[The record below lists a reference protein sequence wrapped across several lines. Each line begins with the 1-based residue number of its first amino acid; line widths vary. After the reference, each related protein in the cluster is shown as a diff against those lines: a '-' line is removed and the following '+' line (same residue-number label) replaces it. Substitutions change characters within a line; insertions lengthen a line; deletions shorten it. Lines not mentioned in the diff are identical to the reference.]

1 MVWRALSLWFGTL
14 AAIAACS
21 EAAAG
26 PAVATRWISVKQ
38 TQEQC
43 LRRAEQALER
53 VGYDRLERTAQSRY
67 GTRGDY
73 TVAIRCIAE
82 HGIAILIASG
92 PARGEADRRGGEL
105 LQYFGT
111 GQK

>member
-1 MVWRALSLWFGTL
+1 MT
-14 AAIAACS
+14 AAFTG

-26 PAVATRWISVKQ
+26 PAVATRWAYAKQ

-53 VGYDRLERTAQSRY
+53 IGYERLERTEQSRY
-67 GTRGDY
+67 GTRGEY
-73 TVAIRCIAE
+73 TVAIRCITE
-82 HGIAILIASG
+82 RGVAILIASG
-92 PARGEADRRGGEL
+92 PERGEADRRGGEL

>member
-1 MVWRALSLWFGTL
+1 MVWRALPLLFGVL
-14 AAIAACS
+14 AAVAIYS

-26 PAVATRWISVKQ
+26 PAVSTRWAYAKQ

-43 LRRAEQALER
+43 LRRAEQALQR
-53 VGYDRLERTAQSRY
+53 IGYERLERTEQSRY

-73 TVAIRCIAE
+73 TVAIRCITE
-82 HGIAILIASG
+82 HGVAILIASG

-111 GQK
+111 GLK

>member
-1 MVWRALSLWFGTL
+1 MALRTLPPLFGAL
-14 AAIAACS
+14 AAIAVGS

-26 PAVATRWISVKQ
+26 PAVSTRWAYAKQ

-43 LRRAEQALER
+43 LRRAEQALQR
-53 VGYDRLERTAQSRY
+53 IGYERLERTGQSRY

-73 TVAIRCIAE
+73 TAAIRCITE
-82 HGIAILIASG
+82 HGIAVLIASG
-92 PARGEADRRGGEL
+92 PERGEADRRGGEL
-105 LQYFGT
+105 LRYFGT

>member
-1 MVWRALSLWFGTL
+1 MVWRSLLLFFGTL
-14 AAIAACS
+14 ATIAVCG

-26 PAVATRWISVKQ
+26 PAVSTRWAYAKQ
-38 TQEQC
+38 PQEQC
-43 LRRAEQALER
+43 LRRAEQALQR
-53 VGYDRLERTAQSRY
+53 IGYERLERTEQSRY

-73 TVAIRCIAE
+73 TAAIRCITE
-82 HGIAILIASG
+82 HGIAVLIASG

>member
-1 MVWRALSLWFGTL
+1 MRLRPLWRCFGVL
-14 AAIAACS
+14 AAALTCN
-21 EAAAG
+21 EASAG
-26 PAVATRWISVKQ
+26 PAVSTRWAYAKQ

-43 LRRAEQALER
+43 LQRAEQTLER
-53 VGYDRLERTAQSRY
+53 IGYDRLERTEQSRY

-73 TVAIRCIAE
+73 TVAIRCITE
-82 HGIAILIASG
+82 QGIAILIASG

>member
-1 MVWRALSLWFGTL
+1 MVRRALPPFLGALSVL
-14 AAIAACS
+14 AVCS
-21 EAAAG
+21 ETAAG
-26 PAVATRWISVKQ
+26 PAVATRWAYAKQ

-43 LRRAEQALER
+43 LRRAEQTLQR
-53 VGYDRLERTAQSRY
+53 IGYDRLERTAQSRY